1 MMITQLCK
9 SILAVAFVSVG
20 LLPMRAESAAEYESF
35 DIVEGFESGMPTGWT
50 ASQGMR
56 YFVAETS
63 TSFGVSAPNG
73 NWLLGVPE
81 TGANY
86 GTQSV
91 TTAGYSLAGGKEC
104 GVAFYYYAPG
114 TIPTDVRYVITTVT
128 ATLEDSEES
137 YQVCEITEANTEWEL
152 LEFSFTP
159 ATEGVY
165 HFTIS
170 VVGNSASCGVVAFDD
185 FEVYGERPLVNE
197 PGQVTTLAGLYSSA
211 LAEDYLYTGE
221 AVVTYVDEAANQV
234 YVQDASRGFRL
245 VADNLPALAVGDVLT
260 RFQGSLFESDGVR
273 ALQISYF
280 GQLLS
285 TGAPVHVTTVTLQDL
300 AANPANYVSDLVLV
314 KNVQFEGTEDG
325 DVFENI
331 AYTITDATGSATFK
345 LFDGSDLLDEAVPTT
360 GVYSNLTAIALSA
373 DQAVLA
379 PRSQADLVE
388 VIPEVPHDTQALP
401 YYQPFDDADDYDGT
415 SMLPIGWMASGDM
428 PFVTANLNELPAVS
442 GSYYMVAPESN
453 VARNDKAYTPFFS
466 CEAGKV
472 YHITF
477 QLYLPG
483 TVINDIE
490 RMNSLSFT
498 AGTEQDAEHQVELAA
513 YNKEI
518 YAQWTPISIDFTAPT
533 TDEYCFAFN
542 LTTEVGYCGYVA
554 VDDFMVLADG
564 QVQRPI
570 AQFAVNNGWYDIMN
584 SKVVV
589 FDNGAIELANIS
601 QYATEYSWTVTGA
614 EEYTSTEASPS
625 FPFATDGSYTISLT
639 ATNTSGS
646 RTNTKT
652 IEVEHFSGQKSN
664 QGLMT
669 YNPSD
674 DKYLWYY
681 NQLPTFQPEKF
692 SDPNYQFDYIT
703 GINHYYKQFAER
715 FELPEGNTATINS
728 ISTWIVAYSRMSA
741 YTAEERNHPFS
752 ISFYGETDGRLDE
765 SKCFGHWNSD
775 MVTAFPTVG
784 FGYEHPAQWGFD
796 VSEVGAT
803 VEGPFYVA
811 FEYSDDMPIDS
822 PDPNITRSYVAFG
835 MVEHGSKATTIYG
848 KAKAGADPN
857 FVPDG
862 GWYRLDQI
870 DPSMRQGYGTYMVLW
885 CDLNMREGVVAI
897 DRDGNTVFDL
907 RLDGDLLHVSGTTE
921 GERVAI
927 YTLSGAQ
934 VLTANG
940 QADATAIN
948 VAALQ
953 RGVYVVVTQ
962 AGARKFIR

>member
-1 MMITQLCK
+1 MITQLRK
-9 SILAVAFVSVG
+9 SILAVALVSVG
-20 LLPMRAESAAEYESF
+20 LLPMRAETSAEYESF
-35 DIVEGFESGMPTGWT
+35 DIVEGFENGMPSGWT
-50 ASQGMR
+50 VSEGER
-56 YFVAETS
+56 YFVVDKGS
-63 TSFGVSAPNG
+63 NFGVTPPNG
-73 NWLLGVPE
+73 DWVLGVPE
-81 TGANY
+81 TGTNY
-86 GTQSV
+86 GVQTV
-91 TTAGYSLAGGKEC
+91 TTSGYLLAGGEEC

-114 TIPTDVRYVITTVT
+114 NIPNNVRYVTTTVT
-128 ATLEDSEES
+128 ATLEGGEES
-137 YQVCEITEANTEWEL
+137 YEVCSISEVYEAWEL
-152 LEFSFTP
+152 LEFAFTP

-165 HFTIS
+165 NFTIS
-170 VVGNSASCGVVAFDD
+170 VTGHSTSCGKVAFDD
-185 FEVYGERPLVNE
+185 FELYGTRPIVSE
-197 PGQVTTLAGLYSSA
+197 PGQVPTLTGFYSTIVGEEF
-211 LAEDYLYTGE
+211 LFTGE
-221 AVVTYVDEAANQV
+221 AVVTYVDEANGHV

-245 VADNLPALAVGDVLT
+245 DAANIPDLEAGDALT
-260 RFQGSLFESDGVR
+260 RFQGTLIEDEGVR
-273 ALQISYF
+273 ALQVSSF
-280 GQLLS
+280 GELTSMGNTLRL
-285 TGAPVHVTTVTLQDL
+285 TTVTLEELINTPEQ
-300 AANPANYVSDLVLV
+300 YVSSLVLV
-314 KNVQFEGTEDG
+314 KNVQFPETEDG
-325 DVFENI
+325 DVFENTPYVI
-331 AYTITDATGSATFK
+331 NDETGLGTMVF
-345 LFDGSDLLDEAVPTT
+345 FDGSDLLDEAVPTS
-360 GVYSNLTAIALSA
+360 GVLSNLTAISLSA
-373 DQAVLA
+373 TQPVLA
-379 PRSQADLVE
+379 PRSKADLVE
-388 VIPEVPHDTQALP
+388 VVPEVPHDTLALP
-401 YYQPFDDADDYDGT
+401 YYQPFDEAEDYDGT
-415 SMLPIGWMASGDM
+415 SMLPIGWLAVGDM
-428 PFVTANLNELPAVS
+428 PFVTAYLNELPATS

-453 VARNDKAYTPFFS
+453 APRNDKAYTPFFS

-472 YHITF
+472 YHISF
-477 QLYLPG
+477 QLYMPG
-483 TVINDIE
+483 TYLNDIE
-490 RMNSLSFT
+490 RMNSLSIT
-498 AGTEQDAEHQVELAA
+498 AGTEQDAEHQVELKA

-518 YAQWTPISIDFTAPT
+518 YAQWTSMSIDFTAPT

-554 VDDFMVLADG
+554 VDDFMVLAEG

-570 AQFAVNNGWYDIMN
+570 AQFSINNGWYDIMN

-589 FDNGAIELANIS
+589 FENGALELANVS

-625 FPFATDGSYTISLT
+625 FPFATDGSYTITLT
-639 ATNTSGS
+639 ATNASGS

-652 IEVEHFSGQKSN
+652 IEVEHFSGQLAN

-692 SDPNYQFDYIT
+692 SDPNYQFDYVT

-728 ISTWIVAYSRMSA
+728 ISTWVVAYSRMSA

-775 MVTAFPTVG
+775 MVTAYPTVG

-862 GWYRLDQI
+862 GWYRLDEI
-870 DPSMRQGYGTYMVLW
+870 DPSMRKGYGTYLVLW
-885 CDLNMREGVVAI
+885 CDINMREGVVAI
-897 DRDGNTVFDL
+897 DADGNTVFDL
-907 RLDGDLLHVSGTTE
+907 RLDGDVLHVSGTAE
-921 GERVAI
+921 GEPVAI

-948 VAALQ
+948 VSALQ

-962 AGARKFIR
+962 AGARKFVR